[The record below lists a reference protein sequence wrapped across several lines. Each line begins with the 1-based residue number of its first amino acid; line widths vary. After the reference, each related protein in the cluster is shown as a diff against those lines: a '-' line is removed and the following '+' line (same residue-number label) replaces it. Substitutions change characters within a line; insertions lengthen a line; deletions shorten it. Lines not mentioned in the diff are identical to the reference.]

1 MNVNIGDEELNLVE
15 LIQKPTWKTMLLDL
29 VRRNKMNPWD
39 IDICLL
45 AQKYLERIQNM
56 QEKNLRIPA
65 NAILASSI
73 LLRYKAYY
81 IKISSLKEFED
92 AFDEAQKEKLE
103 EEAKKLA
110 IDFELP
116 TLIAPKLIR
125 KGSVALDDLVLA
137 IESVLQKHK
146 RKRLL
151 AEINTPKF
159 QIPIEDASPQ
169 KKLDELYEKIKMLA
183 DEEGFLHFSE
193 LAKEQT
199 ILEKAETFIY
209 LLLLS
214 HQQKINIWQE
224 EFFGE
229 IFIAL
234 TKHSM

>member
-1 MNVNIGDEELNLVE
+1 MNVNIGDEELNLVD

-81 IKISSLKEFED
+81 IKISSLKEFEE
-92 AFDEAQKEKLE
+92 ALDETQKEKLE

-110 IDFELP
+110 VDFELP

-125 KGSVALDDLVLA
+125 RGSVALDDLVLA

-151 AEINTPKF
+151 AEINSPKF
-159 QIPIEDASPQ
+159 QIPIEEVSPQ
-169 KKLDELYEKIKMLA
+169 KKLDELYEKIKVLV

-193 LAKEQT
+193 LTKEQT
-199 ILEKAETFIY
+199 ILEKAETFVY

-234 TKHSM
+234 I